1 MHVLLQLVVFLWKY
15 YTLCTVYREIFIP
28 ILFFRPFCPP
38 CQQANLLLDEFQCL
52 FLYTQLCLGESKTA
66 RAKLFANVDSV
77 RDNLT
82 ECMHIHPYQ
91 KKVHIGI
98 LYLCLKS
105 TSYVPINMQVRYMY
119 LDNVLFKSS
128 QTLFIVY
135 YWF

>member
-1 MHVLLQLVVFLWKY
+1 MSSSNWSCFY
-15 YTLCTVYREIFIP
+15 ESITYREIFIP

-82 ECMHIHPYQ
+82 ECMHIHAHT
-91 KKVHIGI
+91 KKKYI
-98 LYLCLKS
+98 
-105 TSYVPINMQVRYMY
+105 
-119 LDNVLFKSS
+119 
-128 QTLFIVY
+128 
-135 YWF
+135 